1 MFKKS
6 TTIRDMSFYIIS
18 IGVLALFTYLG
29 AFTVVSGLILLSIY
43 VAYIVVLYFQ
53 TKKYQNDLNGDEHD
67 DEDDEDMSIP
77 QILFWMLVT
86 ISAVWVSIDAIIQ
99 SAITVA
105 AALNIPT
112 YIVSVIIIAACTSIP
127 DTLLSVKS
135 ARKRRC

>member
-1 MFKKS
+1 
-6 TTIRDMSFYIIS
+6 
-18 IGVLALFTYLG
+18 
-29 AFTVVSGLILLSIY
+29 
-43 VAYIVVLYFQ
+43 
-53 TKKYQNDLNGDEHD
+53 
-67 DEDDEDMSIP
+67 MSIP